1 MPLDISISEN
11 CATKR
16 KVRVRLAR
24 TVSSGHLSKEYTHA
38 SMCTCVQMQ
47 SRDCMYALM
56 QNEVEDGL
64 WKAEDKREAKLTN
77 EDADLQHKVEI

>member
-1 MPLDISISEN
+1 
-11 CATKR
+11 
-16 KVRVRLAR
+16 
-24 TVSSGHLSKEYTHA
+24 
-38 SMCTCVQMQ
+38 MCTCVQMQ
-47 SRDCMYALM
+47 SRDYMYALM